1 VFAGCD
7 IDLTQFPACGV
18 AGRKNKGYR
27 RMARVVARSLEDL
40 QKEMTGK
47 EDRSKEKERGQVP
60 MSARAVDEMPG
71 YRERVYEIV
80 SRIPAG
86 RVMTYGQIA
95 EMLGEGYTAR
105 TVGFVMHSADEE
117 TTPWHRVINAQ
128 GGCSTGRVI
137 MPPDKQQRMLEAEG
151 VEFNARGRC
160 DLGRY
165 RWIPEEEVEEQ
176 RRRDEEDEGQAS
188 LFPD

>member
-1 VFAGCD
+1 V
-7 IDLTQFPACGV
+7 
-18 AGRKNKGYR
+18 
-27 RMARVVARSLEDL
+27 ARVVARILEDL
-40 QKEMTGK
+40 QKEMART
-47 EDRSKEKERGQVP
+47 KERANDKASVHVP
-60 MSARAVDEMPG
+60 MSARAVDETPG

-80 SRIPAG
+80 NRIPAG

-137 MPPDKQQRMLEAEG
+137 MPPDKQRRMLEAEG
-151 VEFNARGRC
+151 VKFNARGRC

-165 RWIPEEEVEEQ
+165 RWIPEEAVEHEQ

-188 LFPD
+188 LFPE